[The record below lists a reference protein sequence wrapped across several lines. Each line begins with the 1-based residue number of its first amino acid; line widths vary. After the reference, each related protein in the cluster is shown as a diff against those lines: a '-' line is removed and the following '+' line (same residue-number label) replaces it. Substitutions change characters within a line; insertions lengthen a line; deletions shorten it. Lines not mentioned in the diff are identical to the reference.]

1 MRTTTSSQTNT
12 SACSRGY
19 SMRPHLHRALCGRL
33 PAATA
38 ACSSD
43 KLNVPNYNNPTVNG
57 VAKDPTGLQLLVTGL
72 IAAERNNLAGFTR
85 DLIIFGREGYN
96 YFTTD
101 GRTVSN

>member
-1 MRTTTSSQTNT
+1 MAFTIRI
-12 SACSRGY
+12 
-19 SMRPHLHRALCGRL
+19 
-33 PAATA
+33 
-38 ACSSD
+38 SD

-101 GRTVSN
+101 GRTVSNYLIGIPCTRSSQCARDFRSA